1 MTRPTPVPNSKLS
14 RVRRSQ
20 GWTHEQVAT
29 RVADHVEM
37 ATGRRPA
44 MDADHV
50 SKLERGVHTWP
61 NKEYRAA
68 FRAVFGILTDD
79 GLGFYSKK
87 AQRSLLPSVVAHPQL
102 YLLEGVAVHRRL
114 LLKLSGAMVATTL
127 APVEALDRLA
137 SWARQRGSADL
148 SFANALGDL
157 LHSYASAYGSVP
169 PAELQPAV
177 LPILDMA
184 IEAQDAGA
192 PAAVQERLGQVTS
205 EAASFAGW
213 LSYDLGSIG
222 GARALFSLASNA
234 ARDTDDR
241 TRWAFALASEGISY
255 SPAVDG
261 SAGDA
266 RRALDLLK
274 QADAL
279 LAAQPPHWARAWVNA
294 QAAAKAA
301 RLGRDSEF
309 HARTELAWAIKE
321 QTTPEESPTGFY
333 HWFPTRS
340 REPDY
345 LDDYRSG
352 GLTRLRHPDAV
363 QILTGIVSATSHGHR
378 MAEAQQNLMQLHIR
392 SHDLDAAAAA
402 GLAGITAARASG
414 LERWVRVVRGIR
426 SSVAAHEPSFAE
438 LDEVIAAG

>member
-1 MTRPTPVPNSKLS
+1 VPNAKLS
-14 RVRRSQ
+14 ALRRGQ
-20 GWTHEQVAT
+20 GWTLEQVAT

-44 MDADHV
+44 IDADHV

-61 NKEYRAA
+61 NREYRAA
-68 FRAVFGILTDD
+68 FRAVFGVSTEG

-87 AQRSLLPSVVAHPQL
+87 AQRSLLPSAVAHAEL
-102 YLLEGVAVHRRL
+102 HLLGGVAMHRRL
-114 LLKLSGAMVATTL
+114 LLKLSGTVIAGTL
-127 APVEALDRLA
+127 APLEALDRLA
-137 SWARQRGSADL
+137 FSARQRGNVDL
-148 SFANALGDL
+148 SSANALGDL

-169 PAELQPAV
+169 PAELQPVV

-184 IEAQDAGA
+184 LEAQDAGG
-192 PAAVQERLGQVTS
+192 PAAVQARLGQVTS

-213 LSYDLGSIG
+213 LAYDLGSSG
-222 GARALFSLASNA
+222 PARALFTLAGSA
-234 ARDTDDR
+234 ARHVDDR

-255 SPAVDG
+255 SPTVDG
-261 SAGDA
+261 GAGDA
-266 RRALDLLK
+266 RRALALLE

-279 LAAQPPHWARAWVNA
+279 LAGQPPHWARAWVNA

-301 RLGRDSEF
+301 RLGRDPDF
-309 HARTELAWAIKE
+309 HIRTELALAVQEK
-321 QTTPEESPTGFY
+321 TSPEESPTGFY

-363 QILTGIVSATSHGHR
+363 DLLTGIVATTSHGHR
-378 MAEAQQNLMQLHIR
+378 MAEAQQNLMQLHIQND
-392 SHDLDAAAAA
+392 DLDAAAAA
-402 GLAGITAARASG
+402 GLAGVAAARASG
-414 LERWVRVVRGIR
+414 LERWVRVVRGVR
-426 SSVAAHEPSFAE
+426 NLVPLSEPRFVE
-438 LDEVIAAG
+438 LDEAIAGR